1 MEACELVRL
10 IVNKALVP
18 AEPKRPGNPGYGRLK
33 AIRILVYARLKG
45 LQNDTRIYW
54 HLKKHPADAAKL
66 GLRSIPDRTTIGR
79 WWRRY
84 LNVLEATFKKTANI
98 VQVLAPTT
106 HLIADSTPLVD
117 LYDLEAKCGFTC
129 RGRFKGFKLHAVV
142 NQLGLPL
149 KAIVTPGNRF
159 DSPFLPKLIED
170 LEAQYVLADAGYHSL
185 QNIQAVRDMGAKPII
200 AVNPRR
206 KGKQG
211 KTPNA
216 AFFRGMRYPV
226 EQFNGHAKNNILK
239 GCWVR
244 PKGLVKKTSMVLA
257 ALVSMDA
264 NAIEALLE
272 GESSLKKAS
281 KYWD

>member
-1 MEACELVRL
+1 MEAYEVVRL
-10 IVNKALVP
+10 IVNKTIVL
-18 AEPKRPGNPGYGRLK
+18 AEPKRRGNPGYGQLK
-33 AIRILVYARLKG
+33 ATRVLVYARLKE
-45 LQNDTRIYW
+45 LQNDTRIFW
-54 HLKKHPADAAKL
+54 HIKKHPADAAKL
-66 GLRSIPDRTTIGR
+66 GLNSIPNRTTIGH

-84 LNVLEATFKKTANI
+84 LNVLQETFKNTAKTR
-98 VQVLAPTT
+98 QVLAPTT
-106 HLIADSTPLVD
+106 HLIADSTPLMD
-117 LYDLEAKCGFTC
+117 LYDMEAKGGFTF

-149 KAIVTPGNRF
+149 KAIVSPGNCF

-170 LEAQYVLADAGYHSL
+170 LEAKYVLADAGYDSKR
-185 QNIQAVRDMGAKPII
+185 NIQAVKEMGAEPFI

-211 KTPNA
+211 KTPNS

-226 EQFNGHAKNNILK
+226 EQFNGHAKNNVLK

-272 GESSLKKAS
+272 GEENLKCVS

>member
-18 AEPKRPGNPGYGRLK
+18 PQPKKAGNPGYGQLK
-33 AIRILVYARLKG
+33 ALRVLVYSRLKG
-45 LQNDTRIYW
+45 LNNDTRTVE
-54 HLKKHPADAAKL
+54 HLKRHLHDAKKL
-66 GLRSIPDRTTIGR
+66 GLPSVPDRTTIGR

-84 LNVLEATFKKTANI
+84 LNVLEDTFKKTADI
-98 VQVLAPTT
+98 IQVLAPTT
-106 HLIADSTPLVD
+106 HLIVDSTPLVD
-117 LYDLEAKCGFTC
+117 LHDMEAKWGFTC
-129 RGRFKGFKLHAVV
+129 RGPFKGFKLHAVV

-170 LEAQYVLADAGYHSL
+170 LEAEYVLADAGYHSKVNL
-185 QNIQAVRDMGAKPII
+185 KAIKDMPAQPFI

-206 KGKQG
+206 KGKQS
-211 KTPNA
+211 KPPNSE
-216 AFFRGMRYPV
+216 FFRGRRYPI
-226 EQFNGHAKNNILK
+226 EQFNSHSKHNILK

-244 PKGLVKKTSMVLA
+244 PRGIVKKTSMVVAGLICMEA
-257 ALVSMDA
+257 C
-264 NAIEALLE
+264 AIEALLA
-272 GESSLKKAS
+272 GESSLKRVS